1 MSERVAS
8 SVSTDDHRTPAAAT
22 IRPGLNAAYLAA
34 PLWALQAVIW
44 IAAPKVQ
51 EQSAP
56 YTITNPVLFALFWL
70 SIAGAIA
77 FSAAAASRIPA
88 HMGAPGS
95 RVRSAAVVL
104 AVLAAALAAAATV
117 SIAVALIPAAQ
128 PLALTLMT
136 NLLNAATVIL
146 AASLIL
152 SAVVSWRAR
161 HSAGRSVAFPVALAA
176 ATVAMIIA
184 ILASGTQSVIGL
196 YFAVAVAVLNGV
208 AWWWWG
214 KSTAA
219 RGTNLAK
226 QSQPATPNA

>member
-8 SVSTDDHRTPAAAT
+8 PVSTDDHRTPAAAK
-22 IRPGLNAAYLAA
+22 IRPSLNAAYLAA
-34 PLWALQAVIW
+34 PLWALQSVIW
-44 IAAPKVQ
+44 LAAPKVQ

-77 FSAAAASRIPA
+77 FSAVAASRIPA
-88 HMGAPGS
+88 QMGVPGS
-95 RVRSAAVVL
+95 RMSSAAVVL

-146 AASLIL
+146 APSLIL

-161 HSAGRSVAFPVALAA
+161 PSARRSVAFPVALAA
-176 ATVAMIIA
+176 TTVAMIIA
-184 ILASGTQSVIGL
+184 ILASGTQSVVGL

-208 AWWWWG
+208 AWFVWG

-219 RGTNLAK
+219 RGTNLAE
-226 QSQPATPNA
+226 QSQPAMPSA

>member
-1 MSERVAS
+1 MSEGVAS
-8 SVSTDDHRTPAAAT
+8 PASTDDHRTPAAT
-22 IRPGLNAAYLAA
+22 KIRPSLNAAYLAA

-70 SIAGAIA
+70 SIAGAVA

-95 RVRSAAVVL
+95 RMRSAAVVL

-152 SAVVSWRAR
+152 SVVVSWRAR
-161 HSAGRSVAFPVALAA
+161 HSAGPSVGFPVALAA

-184 ILASGTQSVIGL
+184 ILASGTQSVVGL
-196 YFAVAVAVLNGV
+196 YFAVAVAILNGV

-219 RGTNLAK
+219 KGTNLAK
-226 QSQPATPNA
+226 QSQSATPNA